1 MRILQLAVVTFY
13 LAGCAA
19 SHYHER
25 QSDRVTF
32 YLRAP
37 GARGVALASSLDAYS
52 PHLASKVDGSCWVVS
67 VAAGSEFRYFYI
79 VDGAVYVP
87 ECRFYEK
94 DDFGSRNCVYVPNP
108 ARPEMKIED

>member
-1 MRILQLAVVTFY
+1 MKILILHLTVAALC

-19 SHYHER
+19 THYHEQ

-37 GARGVALASSLDAYS
+37 GAKGVVFASSLDAYS
-52 PHLASKVDGSCWVVS
+52 PHQTSKVDGSGWVVS
-67 VAAGSEFRYFYI
+67 AAAGSEFRYFYI

-94 DDFGSRNCVYVPNP
+94 DDFGSRNCIYVP
-108 ARPEMKIED
+108 E

>member
-1 MRILQLAVVTFY
+1 MKILILHLTVAALC

-19 SHYHER
+19 THYHKR

-32 YLRAP
+32 YLKAP
-37 GARGVALASSLDAYS
+37 GAKGVVFASSLDAYS
-52 PHLASKVDGSCWVVS
+52 PHQTSKVDGSGWVVS
-67 VAAGSEFRYFYI
+67 AAAGSEFRYFYI

-94 DDFGSRNCVYVPNP
+94 DDFGSRNCIYVP
-108 ARPEMKIED
+108 E

>member
-1 MRILQLAVVTFY
+1 VKLRILQLAVVAFY

-19 SHYHER
+19 THYHTK

-37 GARGVALASSLDAYS
+37 GAGGVAFASSLDAYS
-52 PHLASKVDGSCWVVS
+52 PQLASKVDGSRWAVT
-67 VAAGSEFRYFYI
+67 VAASSEFRYFYI
-79 VDGAVYVP
+79 VDGAVHVP

-94 DDFGSRNCVYVPNP
+94 DDFGSRNCVYVP
-108 ARPEMKIED
+108 E

>member
-1 MRILQLAVVTFY
+1 VKIRILQLAVVAFY

-19 SHYHER
+19 THYHER

-32 YLRAP
+32 YLKVP
-37 GARGVALASSLDAYS
+37 EARGVVFASSLDAYS
-52 PHLASKVDGSCWVVS
+52 PHLASRADGSRWVVS

-87 ECRFYEK
+87 ECKFYEK
-94 DDFGSRNCVYVPNP
+94 DDFGSRNCIYVP
-108 ARPEMKIED
+108 EE